1 MILVGLQLNQPC
13 EVFLNMMS
21 QELLFP
27 IVAIFKINSGNSEP
41 LSHIRESFILCPTR
55 GIVHKALD
63 KVW

>member
-41 LSHIRESFILCPTR
+41 LSHIRERFYIMPN
-55 GIVHKALD
+55 
-63 KVW
+63 